1 MKLITSGAEARLVE
15 YLTTNKDEL
24 LQDGVAVYFNFAH
37 LLEHYRSDYQIKIA
51 TNLLTD
57 LLKNQEGGIFFFKD
71 ASVMVVGLN
80 IGVALLEKAIF
91 QLRYLF
97 MDDPLAYKSDGQENP
112 NFCAEYKLSNS
123 YNDVAA
129 SARKR
134 MLDGR
139 RTNDNAGA
147 TPADFL
153 NDSSIST
160 GGGATENAYTSSN
173 IGANISKS
181 PASDLVKPEPVKKAQ
196 FFNASNLAQLER
208 AIIEADLL
216 PAIRKQPVCA
226 TIPNMS
232 VRRVFDELY
241 LNINH
246 LTKIIN
252 TDIDVLSNRWLFK
265 HLTLEMDNRVLLLLK
280 QKADKY
286 LGSPI
291 SLNLNV
297 RTLMSETFA
306 AFDASIKPAAKVSV
320 VLEIQAS
327 DVFEDI
333 YAFIS
338 ARDYVQKLGYRI
350 CLDGLNN
357 KSFCMIDRELLGADL
372 LKLQWNASVKG
383 DAQGSESAMLLAA
396 VKRCGSNRIIL
407 TRCDNRQAVDYGQ
420 SLGISLFQGR
430 YLDELID
437 PMSQTVN

>member
-1 MKLITSGAEARLVE
+1 MKLVTSGAEARLVE
-15 YLTTNKDEL
+15 YLTTNKDTL
-24 LQDGVAVYFNFAH
+24 ISDGIAITFNFNK

-57 LLKNQEGGIFFFKD
+57 LLKHQEGGLYLFRD
-71 ASVMVVGLN
+71 MSLTVVAIGLSST
-80 IGVALLEKAIF
+80 LLEKAIF

-97 MDDPLAYKSDGQENP
+97 MDDPLAYTLDGQENLE
-112 NFCAEYKLSNS
+112 FCSVYHLKKD

-129 SARKR
+129 AARVK
-134 MLDGR
+134 MIGGKAKA
-139 RTNDNAGA
+139 TTTGSSSGA
-147 TPADFL
+147 TQ
-153 NDSSIST
+153 NNSISGVAESQST
-160 GGGATENAYTSSN
+160 
-173 IGANISKS
+173 
-181 PASDLVKPEPVKKAQ
+181 VKAQ
-196 FFNASNLAQLER
+196 PQRTQYFDSSNLAQLER
-208 AIIEADLL
+208 MILESDIS
-216 PAIRKQPVCA
+216 PSIRRQPVCA

-246 LTKIIN
+246 LRQLIKTDVDII
-252 TDIDVLSNRWLFK
+252 SNRWLFK
-265 HLTLEMDNRVLLLLK
+265 YLTLEMDNRMLALLR
-280 QKADKY
+280 QKADQF

-297 RTLMSETFA
+297 RTLISDNFA
-306 AFDASIKPAAKVSV
+306 KFDASLKPAAKVSV
-320 VLEIQAS
+320 VIEIQAS
-327 DVFEDI
+327 DVFEDM

-357 KSFCMIDRELLGADL
+357 HSFCMIDRDLLGVDL
-372 LKLQWNASVKG
+372 LKLQWNATVR
-383 DAQGSESAMLLAA
+383 DEAFNRDNNILTNA
-396 VKRCGSNRIIL
+396 VKRSGSNRIIL

-437 PMSQTVN
+437 PMSETVN